1 MKLRPFY
8 KCMYPNLSHNISLI
22 NIQFN
27 VVVIAYTA

>member
-8 KCMYPNLSHNISLI
+8 KCMYPNLSHIISLI